1 MKKVITICIAL
12 MLFGTIMKAQWNQH
26 LTGQTALVDEIPVIN
41 FTGNSA
47 DSKDSNKFSTLNK
60 DSVMN
65 NTPTPVLQTYTTFQ
79 GVTLNLYKWEG
90 TNTMVLSGSNTLNP
104 AVMGKWVDAMDG
116 AYNYYYSCTNQ
127 YPACY
132 KDVTCFNGKSTLA
145 RVDATCGAACGYL
158 GTTGIEMLNTYFD
171 TFYNSLANDN
181 LYEQE
186 PFYEFGRNYWFYNS
200 KLQYLSNDPIVT
212 GYAVFMRFMAMD
224 YLKLPGANFGNWT
237 FQQFQ
242 DNVKGLLGSYMADP
256 TLDWNNTLAVNQGI
270 AGSGLGATDL
280 FASFCFYLKE
290 NYGGH
295 TWVQNVWKYSALR
308 PDAVTTQDAVDNFI
322 IAASQAAN
330 ANLIPLFQYWK
341 WSPSPS
347 AILFLNSLAGLSYNV
362 TVPAGTN
369 ACYITGTMNNR
380 TLQAMNRSDPTHY
393 TLNILT
399 ATIADTYK
407 YYSGPALTYVEKDAT
422 GNDIPD
428 RSYSTA
434 DVVANWASI
443 YTDVKHINSD
453 NIKLIGGKSFIRAEF
468 DGNATISVYSISGWR
483 LKQTNAQGS
492 ITLENLNAGLY
503 IVKINGRTYK
513 VMVQ

>member
-12 MLFGTIMKAQWNQH
+12 MLFGTTMKAQWNQQ
-26 LTGQTALVDEIPVIN
+26 LTGRTSHIDKKSDVN
-41 FTGNSA
+41 FTLNSG
-47 DSKDSNKFSTLNK
+47 DSIVSNK
-60 DSVMN
+60 DRVMDN
-65 NTPTPVLQTYTTFQ
+65 NPTPVLQSYTTFQ
-79 GVTLNLYKWEG
+79 GTKLNLYKWEG
-90 TNTMVLSGSNTLNP
+90 TNTMVLSGSNLLNP
-104 AVMGKWVDAMDG
+104 AVMGKWVNAMDG
-116 AYNYYYSCTNQ
+116 TYNYYYSCTNQ
-127 YPACY
+127 YPVCY
-132 KDVTCFNGKSTLA
+132 TDVTCFNGKSTLA
-145 RVDATCGAACGYL
+145 RVDATCGAGCGYL
-158 GTTGIEMLNTYFD
+158 GFTGIELLNTYFD

-181 LYEQE
+181 LYSQE

-200 KLQYLSNDPIVT
+200 KLQYKSNDPIVT

-256 TLDWNNTLAVNQGI
+256 TLNWNNTLALNQGI

-295 TWVQNVWKYSALR
+295 TWVQNVWKYSAQR

-322 IAASQAAN
+322 IAASLAAN
-330 ANLIPLFQYWK
+330 TNLTDLFQYWK

-347 AILFLNSLAGLSYNV
+347 AILFLNSLAGINYNV

-369 ACYITGTMNNR
+369 ACYITGTMNNW
-380 TLQAMNRSDPTHY
+380 TLQAMNKLDATHY

-399 ATIADTYK
+399 ATVADTYK
-407 YYSGPALTYVEKDAT
+407 YCSGPSLTYVEKDAT
-422 GNDIPD
+422 GNDISD
-428 RSYSTA
+428 RSYATN

-443 YTDVKHINSD
+443 YTGVKDVNTE
-453 NIKLIGGKSFIRAEF
+453 NIKLIGGNSFIRAEF
-468 DGNATISVYSISGWR
+468 NGNATISIYSISGWR
-483 LKQTNAQGS
+483 LKQTNAQNS
-492 ITLENLNAGLY
+492 ITLDNLNAGLY
-503 IVKINGRTYK
+503 IVKINGRVYK
-513 VMVQ
+513 VLVK